1 MLSPASWSASG
12 SISILGFLRQV
23 DTPSFFASLISTAMV
38 KGAKA
43 NISIIIMVITNDHLC
58 KRKAVEGGNDVIG
71 VKVEMWAHLN
81 SLIDPFFFGR
91 CFEVYNFFVHF
102 YSRLFFARYASCDVW
117 HMSKDKRRYTL
128 HIYVPS
134 R

>member
-43 NISIIIMVITNDHLC
+43 NISIIIMVIINDHLC

-91 CFEVYNFFVHF
+91 CFEFFTF
-102 YSRLFFARYASCDVW
+102 LCISIARLFFCQVC
-117 HMSKDKRRYTL
+117 L
-128 HIYVPS
+128 L
-134 R
+134 